1 MIVNSIPPTPS
12 ITANGY
18 VLTSSAANGNQWY
31 HDGTAVAGATSQ
43 TYTVP
48 ASAPGW
54 YWTVITVGACSSDQS
69 NHLYIQG
76 VGIGEHSNGEIT
88 IYPVPNDGRFN
99 ISISSER
106 EVSYKLDIYNS
117 LGVNVYG
124 GHTITVNGTLVTPI
138 DLGSVASGL
147 YTVVLRNT
155 DNQVI
160 RKILINK

>member
-1 MIVNSIPPTPS
+1 MCIRDRHNADQVN
-12 ITANGY
+12 
-18 VLTSSAANGNQWY
+18 
-31 HDGTAVAGATSQ
+31 
-43 TYTVP
+43 
-48 ASAPGW
+48 
-54 YWTVITVGACSSDQS
+54 
-69 NHLYIQG
+69 
-76 VGIGEHSNGEIT
+76 

-99 ISISSER
+99 ISISSQR
-106 EVSYKLDIYNS
+106 EISYKLDIYNS

-160 RKILINK
+160 RKVLINK